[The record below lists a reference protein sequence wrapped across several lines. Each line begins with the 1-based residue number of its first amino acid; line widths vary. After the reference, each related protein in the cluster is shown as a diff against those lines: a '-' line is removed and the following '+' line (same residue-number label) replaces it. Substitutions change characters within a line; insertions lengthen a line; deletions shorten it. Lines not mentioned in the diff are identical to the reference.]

1 MSVGKSRDGRQL
13 EFMKTK
19 INSFTEVKTNTHT
32 SKINT
37 KRDDSQVAKPAY
49 ERILLG
55 IDQHAAD
62 LRIVRQ
68 LDGAGTQPPQRIYP
82 GADLQRFVKK
92 QLAMAQKVYAVYE
105 AGPCGFVLARQL
117 KDWGVDCYVI
127 RPMKLDTLG
136 KGVNTDKT
144 DAAELVSRLDRYLAG
159 NRKALAVVRVPT
171 PEEEQRRCVSRQ
183 REQLR
188 RQRQRLGARGR
199 SLMLCQG
206 YHCKLRDWWQE
217 RQWLKL
223 VQQLPG
229 WLVERLTFFRTVL
242 QTVEEQLEALTNAV
256 KAQVPKVRPLGCG
269 PLTLATA
276 TNEVGDWDRFNNR
289 RQVGSLAGL
298 CGGVSS
304 SGPNHVDLSITK
316 HGNAR
321 LRYLLIEL
329 AWRMVK
335 FQPQC
340 KTVQKWKHILLAAHQ
355 PDPAGLRLPGGVA
368 SAARALAPA
377 PVLRVAPLRTA
388 GPHCLPSTGA
398 QPQSDQTNPPCP

>member
-1 MSVGKSRDGRQL
+1 MN
-13 EFMKTK
+13 M
-19 INSFTEVKTNTHT
+19 KTNTHNQT
-32 SKINT
+32 HVT
-37 KRDDSQVAKPAY
+37 TTQAASQVAKPSC
-49 ERILLG
+49 ERRVLG
-55 IDQHAAD
+55 SDQHAAD

-82 GADLQRFVKK
+82 GVNLEGFIKK
-92 QLAMAQKVYAVYE
+92 QLALAHQVFAVYE

-117 KDWGVDCYVI
+117 AAWGVTCYVI

-159 NRKALAVVRVPT
+159 NRKAFAVVRVPT
-171 PEEEQRRCVSRQ
+171 PQEEQRRCVSRQ

-188 RQRQRLGARGR
+188 RERQRLAAMGR

-206 YHCKLRDWWQE
+206 HRVLGEWWSDKDWP
-217 RQWLKL
+217 RLASR
-223 VQQLPG
+223 LPG

-242 QTVEEQLEALTNAV
+242 RTVEEQLTALTQAV
-256 KAQVPKVRPLGCG
+256 AAQVGPARPLGCG
-269 PLTLATA
+269 PLTLASA
-276 TNEVGDWDRFNNR
+276 TNEVGCWDRFHNR
-289 RQVGSLAGL
+289 RQVGSLTGL

-304 SGPNHVDLSITK
+304 SGQSHVDLCITK

-329 AWRMVK
+329 AWRMVR

-340 KTVQKWKHILLAAHQ
+340 RTVQKWKHILLQ
-355 PDPAGLRLPGGVA
+355 PGSHSRKRKQAIVA
-368 SAARALAPA
+368 VARQLA
-377 PVLRVAPLRTA
+377 VDLWRWQTGRVTPEQLGWKMA
-388 GPHCLPSTGA
+388 
-398 QPQSDQTNPPCP
+398 